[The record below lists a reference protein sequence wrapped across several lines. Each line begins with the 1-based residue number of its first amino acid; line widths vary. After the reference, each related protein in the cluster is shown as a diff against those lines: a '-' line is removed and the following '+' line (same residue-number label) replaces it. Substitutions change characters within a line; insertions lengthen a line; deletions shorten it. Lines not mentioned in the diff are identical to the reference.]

1 MLSKLGTD
9 DPMSIARMETQFVTV
24 QGVRTELLRG
34 GRGQPA
40 IFLHP
45 GLGLFGAKPFLD
57 LLTSH
62 FEVIVPSHPGFGHS
76 ELPQWMSHVDDLAYF
91 HLDLLRALDVRDA
104 ILIGGS
110 FGGWIASEMA
120 IKSTMRIAHL
130 LLVDALGIKV
140 GDRESRDIADI
151 YALPRSEVERRSFV
165 DPANKPDFAAMGDE
179 DLAIVARNCESE
191 ALFGWSPYMHNPK
204 LHHRLARIE
213 RPTSVLWGESDG
225 IVGPDYG
232 RAFAAAIP
240 GAEFHMIKD
249 AAHHPHIEQPRR
261 LFDHVMR
268 ASQAAAAPRVLA

>member
-1 MLSKLGTD
+1 
-9 DPMSIARMETQFVTV
+9 MSIARMETQFVTV
-24 QGVRTELLRG
+24 QGVRTELVRG

-45 GLGLFGAKPFLD
+45 GLGLFGAKPFLE
-57 LLTSH
+57 LLTSR
-62 FEVIVPSHPGFGHS
+62 FDVIAPSHPGFGQS
-76 ELPQWMSHVDDLAYF
+76 ELPQWMSNVDDLAYF

-104 ILIGGS
+104 ILIGAS

-120 IKSTMRIAHL
+120 IKSTVCITHL
-130 LLVDALGIKV
+130 VLVDALGIKV

-151 YALPRSEVERRSFV
+151 YGLPRSEVDRRSFV
-165 DPANKPDFAAMGDE
+165 DPAKKPDLAAMRDD
-179 DLAIVARNCESE
+179 DLATVARNRESE

-204 LHHRLARIE
+204 LHHRLTRIE
-213 RPTSVLWGESDG
+213 IPTSVLWGESDG

-240 GAEFHMIKD
+240 GAVFQVIKD

-261 LFDHVMR
+261 LFDHVVR
-268 ASQAAAAPRVLA
+268 ATQETAKPRVLA

>member
-1 MLSKLGTD
+1 
-9 DPMSIARMETQFVTV
+9 MSIARMETQFVTV
-24 QGVRTELLRG
+24 QGVRTELVRG
-34 GRGQPA
+34 GRGQTA

-45 GLGLFGAKPFLD
+45 GLGLFGAQPFLD
-57 LLTSH
+57 FLNSH
-62 FEVIVPSHPGFGHS
+62 FDVIAPSHPGFGQS
-76 ELPQWMSHVDDLAYF
+76 ELPQWMSQVDDLAYF
-91 HLDLLRALDVRDA
+91 HLDLLRVLDVRDVL
-104 ILIGGS
+104 LIGAS

-120 IKSTMRIAHL
+120 IKSTERIADL

-151 YALPRSEVERRSFV
+151 YALPRSEVDRRSFA
-165 DPANKPDFAAMGDE
+165 DPANKPDFAAMTDD
-179 DLAIVARNCESE
+179 DLAVVARNREAE

-213 RPTSVLWGESDG
+213 IPTSVVWGESDG

-240 GAEFHMIKD
+240 GAVFHVIKD

-261 LFDHVMR
+261 LLDHVMGLSP
-268 ASQAAAAPRVLA
+268 ATAEPRVLA